1 MNNGNAMD
9 GISIVVTYYNE
20 QKELGRCLFAL
31 AEAWSALDRVK
42 RESVE
47 ITVVDDASY
56 LKPEKLPTEP
66 KINVVRQSVN
76 QGVGA
81 ARNTGAEMA
90 IYSYVHFMDADVIV
104 APDFLE
110 RLFTLLSQDHT
121 AKVVQGHYS
130 KKPANKIPSL
140 FNHYMAL
147 SWYYNS
153 VINVDALSHAT
164 FINSGCVTF
173 EKSYFQ
179 KIGGYPAE
187 YSGSGGE
194 EYEMLVKLGDRVI
207 FQDQTLINHHI
218 YDSFVIRLKKLWRR
232 GRNYFDTVVKN
243 DSIPVNC
250 KVRYSSIVLA
260 ALIIILSVALSFHSW
275 FIGLVGLCI
284 ASLLYAFGSHGLF
297 GFLYKEKGI
306 LFGLAGIGFHLLEFL
321 VASFAMGT
329 GLVLSIVGRVRL
341 SLMQLKAY

>member
-1 MNNGNAMD
+1 MNNGNAID

-20 QKELGRCLFAL
+20 QTELGRCLFAL
-31 AEAWSALDRVK
+31 AEAWSALGRSR
-42 RESVE
+42 RESIE

-56 LKPEKLPTEP
+56 LQPKKFPIEP
-66 KINVVRQSVN
+66 RINIVRQPSN

-81 ARNTGAEMA
+81 ARNAGAERA
-90 IYSYVHFMDADVIV
+90 IYNYVHFMDADVIV
-104 APDFLE
+104 APEFLE

-130 KKPANKIPSL
+130 KKPANEAPSL

-153 VINVDALSHAT
+153 VINVDVLSHAT

-173 EKSYFQ
+173 QKAYFQ

-194 EYEMLVKLGDRVI
+194 EFGILVKLGDRVI

-218 YDSFVIRLKKLWRR
+218 YDSLIIRLKKLWRR
-232 GRNYFDTVVKN
+232 GKNYFNTVVKN

-250 KVRYSSIVLA
+250 KARYSSIVLA
-260 ALIIILSVALSFHSW
+260 VLLMILSIALSFHSW
-275 FIGLVGLCI
+275 FIGFVGLCI

-297 GFLYKEKGI
+297 GFLSKERGI
-306 LFGLAGIGFHLLEFL
+306 LFGLVGVGFHLLEFL

-329 GLVLSIVGRVRL
+329 SLVLSIVRRVRL
-341 SLMQLKAY
+341 SLMQLKAR